1 MKQAHRMTAQIDQ
14 SIISSRDL
22 SRGNIKAVKKGIVD
36 YCNIHSDGSMT
47 GIVRSLNNQ
56 TVKYNAKLKVWE
68 Y

>member
-1 MKQAHRMTAQIDQ
+1 MKKAHRMSALIDQ
-14 SIISSRDL
+14 SIIATKDL

-36 YCNIHSDGSMT
+36 YCNIHSDGLMT

-56 TVKYNAKLKVWE
+56 AVSFNPKLKVWE